1 MGDSYGMAVEIWAE
15 FRPVD
20 STKKNIWVDYEQ
32 LLRLV
37 FFKFRGQKKIELKHC
52 SIRTEKLHRKKV
64 KTIVLGVFFSCF
76 SLFYRLKV

>member
-32 LLRLV
+32 LLRP
-37 FFKFRGQKKIELKHC
+37 
-52 SIRTEKLHRKKV
+52 
-64 KTIVLGVFFSCF
+64 FFSSFC
-76 SLFYRLKV
+76 SQ